1 MSGPR
6 APSSRRLP
14 SRRFGGGFTLPEVL
28 TAMTL
33 VAIVLPVALRGISL
47 ALNVSADAR
56 RKVEAT
62 ALAETQLATMT
73 AEVMANAALPAGAQ
87 AGDFGPEYPLYRWE
101 ASAVLV
107 ETDLTELQVKVLWQS
122 RGQDRSV
129 ILSTLVFTNNSGAAA
144 ASGLTG
150 SAGGTGTGTGATGGA
165 R

>member
-1 MSGPR
+1 MT
-6 APSSRRLP
+6 RLASP
-14 SRRFGGGFTLPEVL
+14 SRRPGFTLPEVL
-28 TAMTL
+28 TALAL
-33 VAIVLPVALRGISL
+33 VGIVLPVALSAVSL

-62 ALAETQLATMT
+62 ALAETQLATMS
-73 AEVMANAALPAGAQ
+73 AEVMANSALPAGAQ
-87 AGDFGPEYPLYRWE
+87 AGDFGQEYPLYRWE

-122 RGQDRSV
+122 RGQDRSI
-129 ILSTLVFTNNSGAAA
+129 ILSTLVFTNASGAA

-150 SAGGTGTGTGATGGA
+150 NAGATGTGTGATGGS